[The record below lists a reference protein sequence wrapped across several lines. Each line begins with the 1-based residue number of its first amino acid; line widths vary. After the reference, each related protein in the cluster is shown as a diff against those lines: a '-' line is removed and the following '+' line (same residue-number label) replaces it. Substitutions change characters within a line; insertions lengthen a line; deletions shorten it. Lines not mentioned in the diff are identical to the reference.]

1 MNCCGYQCDQGRNCP
16 ARVARIGARY
26 PAAEPLSSNVFP
38 SLMKRAA
45 RAMLL
50 GIVGLLLYGALLA
63 AFVVK

>member
-1 MNCCGYQCDQGRNCP
+1 MNCCDYQCDQGRNCP